1 MCSFRGRNSVGGK
14 FVINSAGD
22 LDVLKLFCERAQL
35 SAISKHQLEEGKAGK
50 HRGELEIDLEY
61 AFFGTGD
68 PSLCVQPFEYAPFCS
83 MCGSI
88 EYMFSCFVRLCNQWM
103 RIFF

>member
-68 PSLCVQPFEYAPFCS
+68 PALCVHPRAYAPLCS
-83 MCGSI
+83 MRGSMPS
-88 EYMFSCFVRLCNQWM
+88 YFYVFQ
-103 RIFF
+103 